1 MIESKI
7 PPPNTIHTIVIAPVV
22 PPPSERL
29 VTGAEP
35 PPWVGKALKWVFP
48 VAAIL
53 FIALIAVP
61 GFLQKWLW
69 MRQLDYAGIFWTL
82 FSVKV
87 ALTAAAFVSAFAF
100 LWLNLWQANRSGTVQ
115 ADYKPLAAAGS
126 GDVGRSGQAQS
137 HRSGSPH
144 RGAEHSP
151 SGGRSLSHFRGR
163 SLCAVGYMA
172 AFSLRGLLRPVP
184 TPYSEWIWAFTCSA
198 CPGIGAAEQFDDYH
212 DPCHRGRRMP
222 VRLLGTSASSTVA
235 EKSKSRIMPRNICP
249 YCCSFLLAPLDGV
262 IIWIDSISCMH

>member
-22 PPPSERL
+22 PPPSEQL

-87 ALTAAAFVSAFAF
+87 ALTAGAFASAVAF

-115 ADYKPLAAAGS
+115 TDYKPLAAAGS
-126 GDVGRSGQAQS
+126 GESADQARLKAVALVRHIAARSTALLVGVVSAIFAAGLYVQWDTWLRFHYG
-137 HRSGSPH
+137 GSY
-144 RGAEHSP
+144 G
-151 SGGRSLSHFRGR
+151 LS
-163 SLCAVGYMA
+163 
-172 AFSLRGLLRPVP
+172 
-184 TPYSEWIWAFTCSA
+184 
-198 CPGIGAAEQFDDYH
+198 
-212 DPCHRGRRMP
+212 DP
-222 VRLLGTSASSTVA
+222 
-235 EKSKSRIMPRNICP
+235 I
-249 YCCSFLLAPLDGV
+249 FGV
-262 IIWIDSISCMH
+262 D

>member
-22 PPPSERL
+22 PPPSEQL

-53 FIALIAVP
+53 FIVLIAVP

-87 ALTAAAFVSAFAF
+87 ALTAAAFAFAFAF
-100 LWLNLWQANRSGTVQ
+100 LWLNLWQANRSGVV
-115 ADYKPLAAAGS
+115 AASYKPFVASGAGDPAAQARLKAVALVRHIAARSTALLVGVISAMFAAG
-126 GDVGRSGQAQS
+126 
-137 HRSGSPH
+137 
-144 RGAEHSP
+144 
-151 SGGRSLSHFRGR
+151 L
-163 SLCAVGYMA
+163 Y
-172 AFSLRGLLRPVP
+172 
-184 TPYSEWIWAFTCSA
+184 
-198 CPGIGAAEQFDDYH
+198 
-212 DPCHRGRRMP
+212 
-222 VRLLGTSASSTVA
+222 
-235 EKSKSRIMPRNICP
+235 
-249 YCCSFLLAPLDGV
+249 
-262 IIWIDSISCMH
+262 